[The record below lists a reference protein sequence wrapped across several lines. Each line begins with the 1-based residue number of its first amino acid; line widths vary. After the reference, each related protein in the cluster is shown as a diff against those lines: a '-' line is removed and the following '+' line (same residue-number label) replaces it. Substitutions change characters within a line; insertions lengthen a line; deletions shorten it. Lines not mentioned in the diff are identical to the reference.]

1 MVQIVLF
8 EPLHAEHIDGGR
20 TRATLLDQL
29 VGSNITQ
36 QAIRLERLPNGSL
49 HIRFRVSIKS
59 IQEQVKADLQT
70 KEFRLKFDRKLV
82 SSAKFQ
88 TKLFR
93 LKICFK
99 LQVTVCNAFSVEYLG
114 ECDCG
119 SCSREYEPV
128 CGTDG
133 VTYNSKCMLKFA
145 NCHRHQLELG
155 LDMVYVQYEG
165 LGSKI
170 LAEIIILLPYF

>member
-59 IQEQVKADLQT
+59 INVQVKA
-70 KEFRLKFDRKLV
+70 EFHLKFGRKP
-82 SSAKFQ
+82 
-88 TKLFR
+88 TCP
-93 LKICFK
+93 I
-99 LQVTVCNAFSVEYLG
+99 G
-114 ECDCG
+114 
-119 SCSREYEPV
+119 
-128 CGTDG
+128 
-133 VTYNSKCMLKFA
+133 
-145 NCHRHQLELG
+145 
-155 LDMVYVQYEG
+155 
-165 LGSKI
+165 
-170 LAEIIILLPYF
+170 

>member
-8 EPLHAEHIDGGR
+8 EPLHVEHIDGGR

-59 IQEQVKADLQT
+59 IQVQVKADLQT
-70 KEFRLKFDRKLV
+70 KESRLKFDRKHV

-88 TKLFR
+88 TELFR
-93 LKICFK
+93 WKTCF
-99 LQVTVCNAFSVEYLG
+99 YL
-114 ECDCG
+114 
-119 SCSREYEPV
+119 YMY
-128 CGTDG
+128 TF
-133 VTYNSKCMLKFA
+133 Y
-145 NCHRHQLELG
+145 
-155 LDMVYVQYEG
+155 
-165 LGSKI
+165 
-170 LAEIIILLPYF
+170 

>member
-1 MVQIVLF
+1 MNFRRQNNISQMNIDVL
-8 EPLHAEHIDGGR
+8 
-20 TRATLLDQL
+20 LLNSKQNSFL
-29 VGSNITQ
+29 FGS
-36 QAIRLERLPNGSL
+36 
-49 HIRFRVSIKS
+49 
-59 IQEQVKADLQT
+59 
-70 KEFRLKFDRKLV
+70 
-82 SSAKFQ
+82 
-88 TKLFR
+88 
-93 LKICFK
+93 KICFE

-155 LDMVYVQYEG
+155 LGMVYVQYEG

-170 LAEIIILLPYF
+170 LNSLWLKYVFPNF